1 MSQVSNSESI
11 ERLEDEVLNLAFSFS
26 PRYAVF
32 LGLHE
37 YDGLLPDF
45 SSDHLRSVIEKAE
58 ELKGRVARTDT
69 SNLDARRKL
78 DVLGMQLLLED
89 GLFEIKELQSHT
101 NRPVGYAY
109 QLGVTPYIS
118 KDYAPVE
125 QRIKAVNHHLQSI
138 PVFLDQATTNLN
150 QTLAKP
156 FVDVASMM
164 CQGAIQE
171 LEKDATEEAA
181 KASQATRDEFQKS
194 RGRAVVAIN
203 NFLASLENRPTNM
216 DFAIGRSNFQKLL
229 WSSDRISLS
238 VDEVLDMGNEDLAK
252 NLEALDQ
259 TVKKL
264 GASSLPEAF
273 DNVRK
278 DHPTAMSL
286 IPDTAATL
294 TSLEGFIRERKIVTI
309 PSDTK
314 CKVVETP
321 APMRAF
327 ASAAM
332 NPPGPFEKA
341 DIEGHYYVTPVE
353 DSWDEKRKEEWL
365 RYMNHSSLKNMSAH
379 EVYPGHF
386 VHGLHVRAYAKTK
399 TSKAYFNYGF
409 TEGWAHYT
417 EEMMLEAGYG
427 GGDPRL
433 KLVQLEDALLRD
445 CRYIVAFRMH
455 TQGMSLLEAKDFIM
469 ENAKLEE
476 LPAEREAI
484 RGTFDHGYY
493 GYTIG
498 KLFIKRAKQGYF
510 AKYPNATLGSFYDK
524 VLSLGS
530 APSGMLESLVLT

>member
-1 MSQVSNSESI
+1 
-11 ERLEDEVLNLAFSFS
+11 
-26 PRYAVF
+26 
-32 LGLHE
+32 
-37 YDGLLPDF
+37 
-45 SSDHLRSVIEKAE
+45 
-58 ELKGRVARTDT
+58 
-69 SNLDARRKL
+69 
-78 DVLGMQLLLED
+78 
-89 GLFEIKELQSHT
+89 
-101 NRPVGYAY
+101 
-109 QLGVTPYIS
+109 
-118 KDYAPVE
+118 
-125 QRIKAVNHHLQSI
+125 
-138 PVFLDQATTNLN
+138 LN

-156 FVDVASMM
+156 FVDISSMM

-171 LEKDATEEAA
+171 LEKDATQEAA
-181 KASQATRDEFQKS
+181 KASQATREEFERL
-194 RGRAVVAIN
+194 RGRAIVAIN
-203 NFLASLENRPTNM
+203 NFLTALENRPTNM
-216 DFAIGRSNFQKLL
+216 EFAIGRSNFQKLL
-229 WSSDRISLS
+229 WASDRINSS
-238 VDEVLDMGNEDLAK
+238 VEEVLELGNADLAK
-252 NLEALDQ
+252 NLEALDE
-259 TVKKL
+259 TVKRL
-264 GASSLPEAF
+264 GAASLDEAF
-273 DNVRK
+273 DTVRK
-278 DHPTAMSL
+278 DHSTAESL

-294 TSLEGFIRERKIVTI
+294 TSLESFIRDKNIVTI

-314 CKVVETP
+314 CRVVETP
-321 APMRAF
+321 PPLRAF

-341 DIEGHYYVTPVE
+341 DVEGHYYVTPVE

-365 RYMNHSSLKNMSAH
+365 RYLNHSSMKNISAH

-386 VHGLHVRAYAKTK
+386 VHGLHVRAYARTK

-433 KLVQLEDALLRD
+433 RLVQLEDALLRD

-455 TQGMSLLEAKDFIM
+455 TQSMSLLEAKDFIM

-510 AKYPNATLGSFYDK
+510 AKYPNATLGSFHDK

-530 APSGMLESLVLT
+530 APSGMLENLVLT